1 MVTSI
6 IICHTTS
13 NRFSVVTDI
22 EVFYAHMLIVNFYFC
37 RLTFLCHTL
46 HQMRI
51 HMPLSVMARG
61 GSIPFTS
68 KGTSSGCGLALSCS
82 RDGLASAE
90 ALLTT
95 ILTITD
101 KELLAT
107 APDSV
112 FAMISFA
119 GAYITTSRFL
129 IHQSKAMRS
138 LPGASGE
145 LLARTIKRLQ
155 QVSLFADD
163 NASRCAR
170 VISGF
175 VDTWNEWQ
183 GPGDAETTSETP
195 CERNHDGS
203 RAASSLSSAS
213 KPTLH
218 GYADSQST
226 MSGPSPATTS
236 SSGEFDYM
244 FNLDQDALLG
254 LDFWQYIAEMPNVQP
269 DINATCE

>member
-1 MVTSI
+1 
-6 IICHTTS
+6 
-13 NRFSVVTDI
+13 
-22 EVFYAHMLIVNFYFC
+22 
-37 RLTFLCHTL
+37 
-46 HQMRI
+46 
-51 HMPLSVMARG
+51 MPS
-61 GSIPFTS
+61 GS
-68 KGTSSGCGLALSCS
+68 GLALSCS

-90 ALLTT
+90 ALFTT
-95 ILTITD
+95 ILSIAD

-119 GAYITTSRFL
+119 GAYITSSRLL
-129 IHQSKAMRS
+129 ILQSKAMRR

-175 VDTWNEWQ
+175 VDTWNERQ
-183 GPGDAETTSETP
+183 DPGDAEATSETP
-195 CERNHDGS
+195 GERNHDAS
-203 RAASSLSSAS
+203 QAASSLSSAS
-213 KPTLH
+213 NPTLH
-218 GYADSQST
+218 GYANSPSA

-236 SSGEFDYM
+236 SSSELDYM

-254 LDFWQYIAEMPNVQP
+254 LDFWQYIAEMQMPNLQP